1 MGVAHVACNGVC
13 VCVYYMILNTEF
25 HKFQDDGSVDYVLHY
40 DPEFCTRLIEPNKK
54 DKDIFYWSDLFD

>member
-1 MGVAHVACNGVC
+1 MV
-13 VCVYYMILNTEF
+13 LNTEF
-25 HKFQDDGSVDYVLHY
+25 HKYQDYDSVDYDLHY